1 MGGHGEGASRRRRQ
15 RRAKPGGPRW
25 LVLGRLAQTA
35 VYGLLATAV
44 LLAVLACPRLAEAQT
59 VDELGSVTFRVGS
72 ASAESGYRDSGLGS
86 LVSGDWPGALFTDG
100 QDRTVTQVTEDA
112 LGAAGPRWWFMA
124 TGWKSA
130 AALDDV
136 TVTVTYED
144 GVDDRSFVL
153 GGFID
158 GAILEPPIP
167 SVDWADRA
175 GELVTLA
182 FSRRVAAAAPAT
194 PAPLVAPATEPD
206 SFAEWLSATT
216 PGGPVMVQL
225 MIVLIVFVG
234 FILTAPA
241 TPWGLIMGAV
251 VLTMTGWVP
260 VLFGF
265 GSTIAASIVAVNVV
279 VGAYTYK
286 AWAARTEA

>member
-1 MGGHGEGASRRRRQ
+1 
-15 RRAKPGGPRW
+15 
-25 LVLGRLAQTA
+25 
-35 VYGLLATAV
+35 
-44 LLAVLACPRLAEAQT
+44 
-59 VDELGSVTFRVGS
+59 
-72 ASAESGYRDSGLGS
+72 
-86 LVSGDWPGALFTDG
+86 
-100 QDRTVTQVTEDA
+100 
-112 LGAAGPRWWFMA
+112 MA

-182 FSRRVAAAAPAT
+182 FSRRVAPARPAS
-194 PAPLVAPATEPD
+194 PAPLVAPPTEPD
-206 SFAEWLSATT
+206 SFAEWLAETT
-216 PGGPVMVQL
+216 PGGPVMAQML
-225 MIVLIVFVG
+225 IVLIVFVG
-234 FILTAPA
+234 VLLTAPA

-265 GSTIAASIVAVNVV
+265 GSTIAASVVAVNVV
-279 VGAYTYK
+279 VRGVHLQGMGRQDRGMT
-286 AWAARTEA
+286 ARLDLQPKYAGVCVDCGGRAQPRTNWDVIAPSRTRQQAELPPQLQLVNGPRRARSRLQSRRLARVAEATRARASASLSDVFPAVARSNGRGSGRGESWLRAGPHQGTESAL